1 MRFTYSGIILNLPDH
16 QCFYEAIF
24 ELNIFIITIIITT
37 IIIIAMFDKV
47 LSHNYVEAVGI

>member
-1 MRFTYSGIILNLPDH
+1 MRFTYSGILNLPDY

-37 IIIIAMFDKV
+37 IIIIAMFDKI
-47 LSHNYVEAVGI
+47 LSYNYVEAAGI